1 MSNFDLSQIPY
12 FVDSVTSGIVNE
24 AVPLIIYENSDGYR
38 IIRYVKKRL
47 TPNSSYG
54 LCRSIIVN
62 GSNEIVCVSP
72 PKSLPTET
80 FFSKYSSPDDTIIAQ
95 EFVEGTM
102 INVFWSGSW
111 KIATR
116 STVGAT
122 SCFYNK
128 KTFHDMFFGAAV
140 NLDFDQLDRS
150 KCYSFVLQH
159 PDNRIVIPIVEPR
172 LFLVGV
178 YSIHNKFEV
187 CVHDLPQNLPSGI
200 ALLPT
205 IYGNGIPYA
214 ELAEKYASM
223 STPYTC
229 MGVVIYNKA
238 TGERTKLRNPVYEQ
252 VRKLRGNQPKL
263 EYQYLCLRKEQKVDD
278 FLKYY
283 PESKRVCMETRNRI
297 HGFTENLYKNYVSC
311 YIKKER
317 PLIEYTKQY
326 RTHMFKIHQHFL
338 TVLKEQKKYIGK
350 HDVIQYVNDL
360 HPSLLL
366 HGINYV

>member
-1 MSNFDLSQIPY
+1 MSHFDLSQIPY
-12 FVDSVTSGIVNE
+12 FVDSVETND
-24 AVPLIIYENSDGYR
+24 LITHENSDGYR
-38 IIRYVKKRL
+38 IIRYNKKRL

-54 LCRSIIVN
+54 LCRSII
-62 GSNEIVCVSP
+62 SNANDEIVCFSP
-72 PKSLPTET
+72 PKSLSTET
-80 FFSKYSSPDDTIIAQ
+80 FFSKYPSPDDTIIAQ

-111 KIATR
+111 QIATR

-122 SCFYNK
+122 GCFYNK
-128 KTFHDMFFGAAV
+128 KTFRYMFFEAAT
-140 NLDFDQLDRS
+140 NLDFEQLDRS

-159 PDNRIVIPIVEPR
+159 PDNRIVIPILEPR

-178 YSIHNKFEV
+178 YSIRNKFEV
-187 CVHDLPQNLPSGI
+187 CVHELPSGI
-200 ALLPT
+200 ASLPLV
-205 IYGNGIPYA
+205 YGHGIPYA

-229 MGVVIYNKA
+229 MGVVIYNNV
-238 TGERTKLRNPVYEQ
+238 TGERTKLRNPVYEE

-283 PESKRVCMETRNRI
+283 PESKQVCADTRNRI
-297 HGFTENLYKNYVSC
+297 HDFTENLHKNYVSC

-326 RTHMFKIHQHFL
+326 RTHMYNLHQYFL
-338 TVLKEQKKYIGK
+338 SVLKGQNKYMVRA
-350 HDVIQYVNDL
+350 DVIQYVNEL
-360 HPSLLL
+360 HPSLLMSS
-366 HGINYV
+366 I